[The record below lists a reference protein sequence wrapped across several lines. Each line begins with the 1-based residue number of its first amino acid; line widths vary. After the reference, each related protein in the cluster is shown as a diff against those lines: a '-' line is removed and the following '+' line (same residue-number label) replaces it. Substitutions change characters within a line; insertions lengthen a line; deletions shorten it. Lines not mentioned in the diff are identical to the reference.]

1 MPPRCNRVY
10 SGTGVQSGRVGEVEI
25 DNKLKVRFVQNTAF
39 NFLKKCVTVLLVH
52 TPDPEIPGTQYQGY

>member
-25 DNKLKVRFVQNTAF
+25 DNKLKVHFVQNTAF
-39 NFLKKCVTVLLVH
+39 NFLLYTTH
-52 TPDPEIPGTQYQGY
+52 TRSRDTQYPGYKT

>member
-39 NFLKKCVTVLLVH
+39 NLFYKKCVTVLYYVLH
-52 TPDPEIPGTQYQGY
+52 PTRYTCA